1 MTALQ
6 SIPNRRIGI
15 GCSDA
20 PIPQQAHGEQI
31 PSPVHTRSV
40 KQSLRDVWQDN
51 STPQRDRAASPQPAP
66 HKNEM
71 RPHQLSTNP
80 SRSQTLPKKRKTVHL
95 TLWVKPSIKAE
106 LQRIAEQKALSI
118 SITGAAFLES
128 ALQQNLHTQH
138 TALLDSIINKAIGK
152 HMRSYSNRLAFLL
165 VRSSFISEQTRSIV
179 TNILGKIPGITQ
191 AIVHDILNKSSDTAK
206 RNITRKTPQLESVI
220 TEVEKWML
228 EEEKPYD

>member
-6 SIPNRRIGI
+6 SIPNRRIVI
-15 GCSDA
+15 GGRDA
-20 PIPQQAHGEQI
+20 PIPQQANVQQI

-51 STPQRDRAASPQPAP
+51 PAPQRDRAASPQPAP
-66 HKNEM
+66 PKNEM

-106 LQRIAEQKALSI
+106 LQRIASQKALSI

-138 TALLDSIINKAIGK
+138 TALLDPIISKAIGK
-152 HMRSYSNRLAFLL
+152 HMRSYSTRIALLL
-165 VRSSFISEQTRSIV
+165 VRSIFASEQTRSLT
-179 TNILGKIPGITQ
+179 TNILNRQPGVSQ
-191 AIVHDILNKSSDTAK
+191 PVLEHILNGSSNAAK
-206 RNITRKTPQLESVI
+206 RNITRITPQLQTMI
-220 TEVEKWML
+220 AEVEKWMQ
-228 EEEKPYD
+228 EGENHV